1 MRFRSQICLSLVMS
15 ACAATFSST
24 KWPVLVD
31 KPDKNSRFSKKW
43 RLFMDKAITT
53 PERIMLN
60 EMEYLYNKDSSL
72 ALRMTVC
79 IKITVCVI
87 MTVCVKKTVCVNMYI
102 NIKKCPDYMS

>member
-1 MRFRSQICLSLVMS
+1 
-15 ACAATFSST
+15 
-24 KWPVLVD
+24 
-31 KPDKNSRFSKKW
+31 
-43 RLFMDKAITT
+43 MDKAITT

-79 IKITVCVI
+79 VI
-87 MTVCVKKTVCVNMYI
+87 MTVCVKKAVSVKKAVCVNMYI